1 MNSSSNQSGTG
12 SNNPKIQ
19 SFLEALRNS
28 QSRSFENGNQE
39 PKTNPFAEFQKKKET
54 EKRRSELFFQ
64 ARQQEWNK
72 VFSAKEKQKEQ
83 RIEEIRRELQN
94 LAKQVKK
101 LDTNLTKAVHA
112 PIIEAGEYQESFLTH
127 IQKTIQLYSLNVGQ
141 ANSWLEMYNR
151 RSAKKGYYTG
161 MAKSRGTSFTQSN
174 ERAVATSV
182 G

>member
-12 SNNPKIQ
+12 STNSKIQ

-39 PKTNPFAEFQKKKET
+39 QKTNPFTEFQKKKDT
-54 EKRRSELFFQ
+54 EKRRAELFFQ
-64 ARQQEWNK
+64 ARQQEWNR
-72 VFSAKEKQKEQ
+72 VFSAKERQKEQ
-83 RIEEIRRELQN
+83 RIQEIREQLQR
-94 LAKQVKK
+94 LAKQVKQ
-101 LDTNLTKAVHA
+101 LDANLTKAVQA
-112 PIIEAGEYQESFLTH
+112 PIVEGGEYQENFLTH
-127 IQKTIQLYSLNVGQ
+127 IQKTIQLYSLNVSQ

-151 RSAKKGYYTG
+151 RSAKRGYYAS